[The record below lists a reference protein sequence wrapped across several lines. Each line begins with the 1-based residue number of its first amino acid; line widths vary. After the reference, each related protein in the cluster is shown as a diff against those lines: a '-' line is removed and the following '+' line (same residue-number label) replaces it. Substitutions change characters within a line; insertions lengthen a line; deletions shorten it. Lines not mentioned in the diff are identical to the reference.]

1 MAPKSKKSSYAI
13 FGDVF
18 NLTRWNGVVRLNER
32 PQLTHRSNDHLL
44 ENARTGLVSFSNFS
58 HFLILLWYSILICF
72 WTYKCLDFVVGRSR
86 WKPDT
91 LGVVGT
97 CLGWVLIKVL
107 LKLSKKTFYLCSCV
121 HRYRLVYIAFIHA
134 YPYITHAYTSM
145 FFSYTDAWSNLY
157 FDFLTPFQLIFSY
170 DYHFNSLFSSF
181 YRLFP
186 LS

>member
-18 NLTRWNGVVRLNER
+18 NLTRWNGVVRLNEP

-44 ENARTGLVSFSNFS
+44 ENARSGLVSFSNFS

-91 LGVVGT
+91 LGGVET
-97 CLGWVLIKVL
+97 CLEWVFIKRWLKMPKNTSLSVL
-107 LKLSKKTFYLCSCV
+107 MRTWILACVRILHSCVRILNPCV
-121 HRYRLVYIAFIHA
+121 HR
-134 YPYITHAYTSM
+134 
-145 FFSYTDAWSNLY
+145 
-157 FDFLTPFQLIFSY
+157 
-170 DYHFNSLFSSF
+170 LFSCIHIHVLQFTQTHDLTRVHMWQPCVRRS
-181 YRLFP
+181 RP
-186 LS
+186 A

>member
-18 NLTRWNGVVRLNER
+18 NLTRWVVRLNEP

-58 HFLILLWYSILICF
+58 NFLILLWYSILICF

-91 LGVVGT
+91 LGGVET
-97 CLGWVLIKVL
+97 CLEWVFIKRW
-107 LKLSKKTFYLCSCV
+107 LKMPKNTSLSMLMRTWILACVRILHSCV
-121 HRYRLVYIAFIHA
+121 RILNPYVHRLL
-134 YPYITHAYTSM
+134 THAYTSM
-145 FFSYTDAWSNLY
+145 FFSLHKHM
-157 FDFLTPFQLIFSY
+157 I
-170 DYHFNSLFSSF
+170 
-181 YRLFP
+181 
-186 LS
+186 